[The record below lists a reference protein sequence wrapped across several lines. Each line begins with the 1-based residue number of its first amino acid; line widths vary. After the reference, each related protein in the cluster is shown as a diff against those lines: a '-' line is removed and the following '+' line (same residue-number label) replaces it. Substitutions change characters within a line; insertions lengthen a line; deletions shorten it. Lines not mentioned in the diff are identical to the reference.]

1 MDMNDWGNRNRLD
14 LSNYKFGAID
24 GAVVGMVLCAVI
36 SKKFGWSPTFATIG
50 ICAAAGGLAGFLL
63 RGYLDD
69 AEKQAN
75 LDDFNGKP
83 AAPPTDRKPLPQIL
97 PPDDN

>member
-1 MDMNDWGNRNRLD
+1 MDNWGNRNRLD

-24 GAVVGMVLCAVI
+24 GAVIGMVLCAVL
-36 SKKFGWSPTFATIG
+36 SKKFGWQPTFTTIG

-69 AEKQAN
+69 SEKQAN
-75 LDDFNGKP
+75 IDDFNGTPGKP
-83 AAPPTDRKPLPQIL
+83 QEPGKPLPQIL
-97 PPDDN
+97 PPEDKV